1 MERPTER
8 PTTRGPTKPRQV
20 LLYQSIGRGGAAD
33 VQLGRLVGP
42 YDFSKLVAVK
52 RLRSGGE
59 DGELI
64 PMLIDEARV
73 GAFVHSPNVVS
84 TLELIEQEG
93 DLYVVMEYVH
103 GESLSRLLRATLNAG
118 ALVPVPIALG
128 IGCGMLHGLEAVH
141 TAHDHSGRPLQVVH
155 RDVSP
160 QNLLVGL
167 DGVSRLLDFGI
178 AKAKGLLRQTGPGEV
193 RGKLGYMSPEQIAGL
208 PVDFRTDVYSAA
220 VVLWE
225 TLVGDRLFSGQ
236 TELETAQHVHTGRV
250 ESPSR
255 RRPELPAALD
265 EVLLRGLS
273 RDLDQRWASAGEMA
287 RAIED
292 AFPIASASQVGQWV
306 HSLAAA
312 GLEERLASLAAAKAP
327 VAVLTPQGHEAPSS
341 VAPPSRSRP
350 LTRWLAALGAV
361 VSVGAYVG
369 ARPSG
374 QPSQA
379 GVVADAP
386 TVVAPAPVLEVDAGV
401 DAASPAPGKPAPRPA
416 HRRRPDCRVPYFIDQ
431 QGHKRFRAECL

>member
-1 MERPTER
+1 
-8 PTTRGPTKPRQV
+8 V

-52 RLRSGGE
+52 RLRSGG
-59 DGELI
+59 DDSELI

-118 ALVPVPIALG
+118 ALVPVPIALA
-128 IGCGMLHGLEAVH
+128 IGCGLLHGLEAVH

-208 PVDFRTDVYSAA
+208 PVDRRTDVYSAA

-236 TELETAQHVHTGRV
+236 TELETAQHVHTGQV
-250 ESPSR
+250 DSPST

-265 EVLLRGLS
+265 EVLLRGLA
-273 RDLDQRWASAGEMA
+273 RELDQRWPSAREMA
-287 RAIED
+287 QAIED
-292 AFPIASASQVGQWV
+292 HFPIASASQVGQWV
-306 HSLAAA
+306 HSLAAN
-312 GLEERLASLAAAKAP
+312 GLEERLTSLAAAKAP
-327 VAVLTPQGHEAPSS
+327 VGVLTPQQGHEAPAIVEPS
-341 VAPPSRSRP
+341 SRSRP
-350 LTRWLAALGAV
+350 LARWLAALAGLGAV
-361 VSVGAYVG
+361 VSVAAYMG

-374 QPSQA
+374 ELSQA
-379 GVVADAP
+379 RVNADAP
-386 TVVAPAPVLEVDAGV
+386 TVVAPAPAVEVDAGV
-401 DAASPAPGKPAPRPA
+401 APASPPPEKPAPRPA